1 MLQAA
6 LKGDLNSWREKGKGI
21 SSGDHLTACLSNLR
35 FPDAVQLFST
45 SLDQLK
51 IKMRDFRRSTE
62 SVGLK
67 IHPEKILPN
76 QRSNRQPKAT
86 IDDIKVEVL
95 PISEKAKY
103 FGQAITFKQQETTE
117 I

>member
-1 MLQAA
+1 M
-6 LKGDLNSWREKGKGI
+6 
-21 SSGDHLTACLSNLR
+21 R
-35 FPDAVQLFST
+35 FPDAVLLFST

-51 IKMRDFRRSTE
+51 IMMRDFRRSTE
-62 SVGLK
+62 SIGLK

-76 QRSNRQPKAT
+76 QRSNRQLKPT

-103 FGQAITFKQQETTE
+103 LGQTTRFEQQETT
-117 I
+117 